1 KEGSVS
7 CCEMG
12 SYRSEDS
19 HLKLLTSHREL
30 LVEQVK
36 NTQCVLDNLQ
46 MNGFIC
52 TEDIEIIQR
61 SSTKTDQVRKI
72 LELVQ
77 SKGEECS
84 AYFVHVLHEAYDA
97 YIDLRPWFEEI
108 RYTPL
113 DTISVI
119 PVVNTDPSEYFHLN
133 DI

>member
-1 KEGSVS
+1 
-7 CCEMG
+7 MG
-12 SYRSEDS
+12 SYRSEGS

-36 NTQCVLDNLQ
+36 NTQCMLDNLQ
-46 MNGFIC
+46 TNGFIC

-77 SKGEECS
+77 SKGEEQGQTGTKIQPWHS
-84 AYFVHVLHEAYDA
+84 

-119 PVVNTDPSEYFHLN
+119 SVVNTDPSEYFNLK
-133 DI
+133 